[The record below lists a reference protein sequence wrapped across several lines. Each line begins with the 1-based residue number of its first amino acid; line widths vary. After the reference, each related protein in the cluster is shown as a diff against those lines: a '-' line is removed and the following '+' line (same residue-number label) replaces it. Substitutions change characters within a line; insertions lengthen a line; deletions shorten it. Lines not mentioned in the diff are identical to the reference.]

1 LKIWKKALITALQN
15 GSKYFT
21 NTVGFFLVYKYQ
33 HIIWFYIIKIVIL
46 HLNVS
51 QVSWFLVYSNIS
63 IPKKFKKPSS
73 ILHHSSIRVYSIDV
87 KNFICILIVQCSF
100 LITNIFMIK
109 LSHFTLNV
117 SLFKLTYFPISNHFA
132 SSMTM
137 NMNTNVS
144 IWSSRLDRILINFEK
159 VLFGIRINPNLLWS
173 SLVKY
178 VGSCFCSCYVCLDW

>member
-1 LKIWKKALITALQN
+1 MSLRR
-15 GSKYFT
+15 
-21 NTVGFFLVYKYQ
+21 VD
-33 HIIWFYIIKIVIL
+33 
-46 HLNVS
+46 
-51 QVSWFLVYSNIS
+51 SWS
-63 IPKKFKKPSS
+63 IRIFQYHKKFKKPSS

-144 IWSSRLDRILINFEK
+144 IWSSRLDRISINFEK
-159 VLFGIRINPNLLWS
+159 VLFGIMMNPNLLWS